1 MLDADVGQKTVG
13 PPATVTLKMVRS
25 AADLEPGSL
34 AVADELSFVGS
45 TSPQGHLL
53 PVVTGV
59 AELHRKARDEGADLV
74 VVDTSG
80 LVAGIY
86 GQILKYHKVELLQP
100 DLVVGLQRGEELLPL
115 LGVIQRFFPTQ
126 VVPLGVHPDVVP
138 TTVDRRA
145 DNRERAMRAYFSG
158 ELHRFRVKPTVFMP
172 ALPPLFDVPKLHRM
186 LVGLSNGA
194 GAYTGLGY
202 LEYTEDE
209 GVRRW
214 DVGGRAVAH
223 APRRPDIVV
232 RVRLAPLGRRVPRT
246 DVRLPRVLPGRA
258 RRLLRRRARRA
269 GDVARRSRGDR
280 LRPRSRSDARFA
292 RRREHGRD
300 CVAHRGV
307 SRRHRR
313 SLGHRALGADVDR
326 GPRGRSRRA
335 HERYG
340 REAVHRRPRRR
351 TRRA

>member
-1 MLDADVGQKTVG
+1 VNEYEALVDDATRTKHTVLLVGGLDTGKTSLSRNVLTAAVEAGRPAALLDADVGQKTVG

-34 AVADELSFVGS
+34 AVADEISFVGS
-45 TSPQGHLL
+45 TSAQGHLL
-53 PVVTGV
+53 PVVAGV
-59 AELHRKARDEGADLV
+59 ARLHRRAKDEGADLV

-80 LVAGIY
+80 LVSGIT
-86 GQILKYHKVELLQP
+86 GQVLKYHKVELLEP
-100 DLVVGLQRGEELLPL
+100 DLVIGLQRGEELLPL

-202 LEYTEDE
+202 LEYTQDE
-209 GVRRW
+209 EVLRLISP
-214 DVGGRAVAH
+214 VA
-223 APRRPDIVV
+223 AGPKALRLGS
-232 RVRLAPLGRRVPRT
+232 VRLDENL
-246 DVRLPRVLPGRA
+246 RA
-258 RRLLRRRARRA
+258 RRVDLRNLF
-269 GDVARRSRGDR
+269 GS
-280 LRPRSRSDARFA
+280 
-292 RRREHGRD
+292 E
-300 CVAHRGV
+300 
-307 SRRHRR
+307 
-313 SLGHRALGADVDR
+313 
-326 GPRGRSRRA
+326 
-335 HERYG
+335 
-340 REAVHRRPRRR
+340 
-351 TRRA
+351 

>member
-1 MLDADVGQKTVG
+1 MNEYEALVDDAVRTKHTVVLVGGLDTGKTSLSRNVLTAAVEAGRPAALLDADVGQKTVG

-34 AVADELSFVGS
+34 AVADEMSFVGS
-45 TSPQGHLL
+45 TSAQGHLL
-53 PVVTGV
+53 PVVAGV
-59 AELHRKARDEGADLV
+59 AGLHRRAKDEGADLV

-80 LVAGIY
+80 LVSGIT
-86 GQILKYHKVELLQP
+86 GQVLKYHKVELLQP

-172 ALPPLFDVPKLHRM
+172 ALPPLFDVPQLHRM

-209 GVRRW
+209 GVLRLISP
-214 DVGGRAVAH
+214 VA
-223 APRRPDIVV
+223 AGPKALRLGS
-232 RVRLAPLGRRVPRT
+232 VRLDENLRAKRV
-246 DVRLPRVLPGRA
+246 D
-258 RRLLRRRARRA
+258 LRNLF
-269 GDVARRSRGDR
+269 GS
-280 LRPRSRSDARFA
+280 
-292 RRREHGRD
+292 E
-300 CVAHRGV
+300 
-307 SRRHRR
+307 
-313 SLGHRALGADVDR
+313 
-326 GPRGRSRRA
+326 
-335 HERYG
+335 
-340 REAVHRRPRRR
+340 
-351 TRRA
+351 

>member
-1 MLDADVGQKTVG
+1 MNEYEALVDDAVRTKHTVVLVGGLDTGKTSLSRNVLTAAVEAGRPAALLDADVGQKTVG

-34 AVADELSFVGS
+34 AVADEMSFVGS
-45 TSPQGHLL
+45 TSAQGHLL
-53 PVVTGV
+53 PVVAGV
-59 AELHRKARDEGADLV
+59 ARLHRRAKDEGADLV

-80 LVAGIY
+80 LVSGIT
-86 GQILKYHKVELLQP
+86 GQVLKYHKVELLEP
-100 DLVVGLQRGEELLPL
+100 DLVIGLQRGEELLPL

-209 GVRRW
+209 GVLRLISP
-214 DVGGRAVAH
+214 VA
-223 APRRPDIVV
+223 AGPKALRLGS
-232 RVRLAPLGRRVPRT
+232 VRLDANFRAKRV
-246 DVRLPRVLPGRA
+246 D
-258 RRLLRRRARRA
+258 LRNLF
-269 GDVARRSRGDR
+269 GS
-280 LRPRSRSDARFA
+280 
-292 RRREHGRD
+292 E
-300 CVAHRGV
+300 
-307 SRRHRR
+307 
-313 SLGHRALGADVDR
+313 
-326 GPRGRSRRA
+326 
-335 HERYG
+335 
-340 REAVHRRPRRR
+340 
-351 TRRA
+351 

>member
-1 MLDADVGQKTVG
+1 MNEYEALVDDAVRTKHTVVLVGGLDTGKTSLSRNVLTAAVEAGRPAALLDADVGQKTVG

-34 AVADELSFVGS
+34 AVADEMSFVGS
-45 TSPQGHLL
+45 TSAQGHLL
-53 PVVTGV
+53 PVGAGV
-59 AELHRKARDEGADLV
+59 ARLHRRAKDEGADLV

-80 LVAGIY
+80 LVSGIT
-86 GQILKYHKVELLQP
+86 GQVLKYHKVELLEP
-100 DLVVGLQRGEELLPL
+100 DLVIGLQRGEELLPL

-172 ALPPLFDVPKLHRM
+172 ALPPLFEVPQLHRM

-209 GVRRW
+209 GVLRLISP
-214 DVGGRAVAH
+214 VA
-223 APRRPDIVV
+223 AGPKALRLGS
-232 RVRLAPLGRRVPRT
+232 VRLDENLRAKRV
-246 DVRLPRVLPGRA
+246 D
-258 RRLLRRRARRA
+258 LRNLF
-269 GDVARRSRGDR
+269 GS
-280 LRPRSRSDARFA
+280 
-292 RRREHGRD
+292 E
-300 CVAHRGV
+300 
-307 SRRHRR
+307 
-313 SLGHRALGADVDR
+313 
-326 GPRGRSRRA
+326 
-335 HERYG
+335 
-340 REAVHRRPRRR
+340 
-351 TRRA
+351 

>member
-1 MLDADVGQKTVG
+1 MNEYEALVDDAVRTKHTVVLVGGLDTGKTSLSRKVLTAAVEAGRPAALLDADLGQKAVG

-34 AVADELSFVGS
+34 AVADEMSFVGS
-45 TSPQGHLL
+45 TSAQGHLL
-53 PVVTGV
+53 PVVAGV
-59 AELHRKARDEGADLV
+59 ARLHRRAKDEGADLV

-80 LVAGIY
+80 LVSGIT
-86 GQILKYHKVELLQP
+86 GQVLKYHKVELLEP
-100 DLVVGLQRGEELLPL
+100 DLVIGLQRGEELLPL

-172 ALPPLFDVPKLHRM
+172 ALPPLFDVPQLHRM

-209 GVRRW
+209 GVLRLISP
-214 DVGGRAVAH
+214 VA
-223 APRRPDIVV
+223 AGPKALRLGS
-232 RVRLAPLGRRVPRT
+232 VRLDENLRAKRV
-246 DVRLPRVLPGRA
+246 D
-258 RRLLRRRARRA
+258 LRNLF
-269 GDVARRSRGDR
+269 GS
-280 LRPRSRSDARFA
+280 
-292 RRREHGRD
+292 E
-300 CVAHRGV
+300 
-307 SRRHRR
+307 
-313 SLGHRALGADVDR
+313 
-326 GPRGRSRRA
+326 
-335 HERYG
+335 
-340 REAVHRRPRRR
+340 
-351 TRRA
+351 

>member
-1 MLDADVGQKTVG
+1 VNEYEALVDDAVRTKHTVVLVGGLDTGKTSLSRNLLTASVEAGRPAALLDADVGQKTVG

-25 AADLEPGSL
+25 AADLEPRNL
-34 AVADELSFVGS
+34 AVADEMSFVGS
-45 TSPQGHLL
+45 TSAQGHLL
-53 PVVTGV
+53 PVVAGV
-59 AELHRKARDEGADLV
+59 ARLHCRAKDEGADLV

-80 LVAGIY
+80 LVSGIT
-86 GQILKYHKVELLQP
+86 GQVLKYHKVELLEP

-209 GVRRW
+209 GVLRLISP
-214 DVGGRAVAH
+214 VA
-223 APRRPDIVV
+223 AGPKALRLGS
-232 RVRLAPLGRRVPRT
+232 VRLDENLRAKRV
-246 DVRLPRVLPGRA
+246 D
-258 RRLLRRRARRA
+258 LRNLF
-269 GDVARRSRGDR
+269 GS
-280 LRPRSRSDARFA
+280 
-292 RRREHGRD
+292 E
-300 CVAHRGV
+300 
-307 SRRHRR
+307 
-313 SLGHRALGADVDR
+313 
-326 GPRGRSRRA
+326 
-335 HERYG
+335 
-340 REAVHRRPRRR
+340 
-351 TRRA
+351 

>member
-1 MLDADVGQKTVG
+1 MNEYEALVDDAVRTKHTVVLVGGLDTGKTSLSRNVLTAAVEAGRPAALLDADVGQKTVG

-34 AVADELSFVGS
+34 AVADEMSFVGS
-45 TSPQGHLL
+45 TSAQGHLL
-53 PVVTGV
+53 PVVAGV
-59 AELHRKARDEGADLV
+59 ARLHRRAKDEGADLV

-80 LVAGIY
+80 LVSGIT
-86 GQILKYHKVELLQP
+86 GQVLKYHKVELLEP
-100 DLVVGLQRGEELLPL
+100 DLVIGLQRGEELLPL

-209 GVRRW
+209 GVLRLISP
-214 DVGGRAVAH
+214 VA
-223 APRRPDIVV
+223 AGPKALRLGS
-232 RVRLAPLGRRVPRT
+232 VRLDENLRAKRV
-246 DVRLPRVLPGRA
+246 D
-258 RRLLRRRARRA
+258 LRNLF
-269 GDVARRSRGDR
+269 GS
-280 LRPRSRSDARFA
+280 
-292 RRREHGRD
+292 E
-300 CVAHRGV
+300 
-307 SRRHRR
+307 
-313 SLGHRALGADVDR
+313 
-326 GPRGRSRRA
+326 
-335 HERYG
+335 
-340 REAVHRRPRRR
+340 
-351 TRRA
+351 